1 MLFACDAIGAID
13 AEKYKPTNVSGHNK
27 AAAKDYPWRRY
38 RFFLALV
45 IDKVLLYHLAALT
58 DDDAGDTGLN
68 AAAGEVV
75 GVGVDS

>member
-1 MLFACDAIGAID
+1 MLFACDALD
-13 AEKYKPTNVSGHNK
+13 AKKYKPTNVSGHYK
-27 AAAKDYPWRRY
+27 TAAKDYPWRRY

-45 IDKVLLYHLAALT
+45 IDKVLLYYLAALT
-58 DDDAGDTGLN
+58 DDDAGETGLN